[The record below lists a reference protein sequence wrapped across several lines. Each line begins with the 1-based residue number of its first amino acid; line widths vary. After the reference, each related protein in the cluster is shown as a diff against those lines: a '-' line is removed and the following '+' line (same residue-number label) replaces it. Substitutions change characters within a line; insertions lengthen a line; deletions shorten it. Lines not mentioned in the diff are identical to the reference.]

1 MGFKKDRAVKLLDEI
16 TETAKEVLPEAKTE
30 EPAKPENT
38 EVIEEKTEVI
48 SEASPKAEV
57 KKTTSKKKK
66 NYTKP
71 RVDCGLKG
79 TTIEVRDFKA
89 ICKKKDIQINIVLN
103 GLLAAWN
110 HENYCL

>member
-1 MGFKKDRAVKLLDEI
+1 MGFKKDRAVNLLEEI
-16 TETAKEVLPEAKTE
+16 TETVKEVLPEVKE
-30 EPAKPENT
+30 ETPENT
-38 EVIEEKTEVI
+38 EVVKETPEVI
-48 SEASPKAEV
+48 SEAAPKAEV